1 MSDLEIRGL
10 QLAYGKSQALAV
22 ADLDLSVAQGELVS
36 LLGPSGCGKTTT
48 MRAVAGLITPRA
60 GTIVLGGQDIT
71 HLPAHQRDLGMVFQS
86 YALFPHLSAF
96 ENVAFGLRLRKVG
109 ETALRERVDQALESV
124 GLQGFAERLPANLS
138 GGQQQRVA
146 LARAMVL
153 RPRLLLLDEPLSN
166 LDAKLRVDM
175 RAELRR
181 LQRLSGITM
190 LYVTHDQDEALS
202 LSDRIVIMRQGRI
215 EQQGTPEQIYHHPA
229 TAFVARFM
237 GYDNLLEPREGLP
250 FAWPEG
256 VRQLAWR
263 PDRVQVVS
271 ASDSLVSARLPGQVL
286 ARSYLGDRIEYLV
299 QTAVGPIKGCAN
311 TQVVWSEGDTV
322 SVLLDPSMAAPL
334 HEKSEGL

>member
-138 GGQQQRVA
+138 GGSSNA
-146 LARAMVL
+146 LPWPGPWFYAHACCCWMSPCQTSMPSCVSTCVLSCDGCSAYRASPCCM
-153 RPRLLLLDEPLSN
+153 
-166 LDAKLRVDM
+166 
-175 RAELRR
+175 
-181 LQRLSGITM
+181 
-190 LYVTHDQDEALS
+190 
-202 LSDRIVIMRQGRI
+202 
-215 EQQGTPEQIYHHPA
+215 
-229 TAFVARFM
+229 
-237 GYDNLLEPREGLP
+237 
-250 FAWPEG
+250 
-256 VRQLAWR
+256 
-263 PDRVQVVS
+263 
-271 ASDSLVSARLPGQVL
+271 
-286 ARSYLGDRIEYLV
+286 
-299 QTAVGPIKGCAN
+299 
-311 TQVVWSEGDTV
+311 
-322 SVLLDPSMAAPL
+322 
-334 HEKSEGL
+334 

>member
-109 ETALRERVDQALESV
+109 ESDLRQRVEQALEAV
-124 GLQGFAERLPANLS
+124 GLQGFAQRLPANLS

-181 LQRLSGITM
+181 LQRQSGITM

-202 LSDRIVIMRQGRI
+202 LSDRIVIMRLGRI
-215 EQQGTPEQIYHHPA
+215 EQQGTPEQIYHRPA

-237 GYDNLLEPREGLP
+237 GYDNLLQPREGLP

-256 VRQLAWR
+256 VTQLAWR
-263 PDRVQVVS
+263 PDRVQVASVS
-271 ASDSLVSARLPGQVL
+271 AADGLGTAHLQGQVL

-299 QTAVGPIKGCAN
+299 QTAVGPIKGCAPA
-311 TQVVWSEGDTV
+311 QVVWSEGDTV
-322 SVLLDPSMAAPL
+322 NVLLDPALAAPL
-334 HEKSEGL
+334 TGTSE